1 MMLGHMTK
9 VFLAQ
14 AEINLKL
21 TYRDRTVIFFNYMFP
36 LIFFFIFAQ
45 MFHAEQG
52 GAIVQVLTMV
62 LSIGILGIGF
72 FGAGI
77 RAVQDREANILRR
90 FKVAPISAA
99 PMLVASLLTGVLNF
113 LPSAVLMILLSHF
126 IYGMEFPER
135 WISLLLFI
143 ALGVLAFRG
152 LGLMI
157 ASVVNSAQESQIVI
171 QILYFPMLFLSGLTI
186 PLSLFPN
193 WLQLVAQFI
202 PSTYLVNGMQAI
214 VGKDETLAQNT
225 LGSGALILTTVLTT
239 FLGVKLFRWE
249 KEEKVANSAK
259 LWLLAVLAPFLLL
272 GLYQSHSRESIVQSK
287 LLARQFERSHTL
299 LIRGA
304 RIFVGDGR
312 VIESG
317 AVLVK
322 NGKIEHVY
330 EGEAPDPKQLRAEA
344 VEAAGKTVLPGL
356 IDVHVHLSSPGG
368 FSQSADAYATSKT
381 MPRALAAYLY
391 SGITAVKSVG
401 DPLDDILKTR
411 SLVNSGERLG
421 AELFCVG
428 PMFTAPG
435 GHGTEYLRY
444 IPETYRKA
452 AEAQLVRTPATQ
464 EEARQQVDALKKIGV
479 DGIKAILE
487 AGQSGF
493 VFQRMDVAIFR
504 VVAAEARAKS
514 LPIVVH
520 TGDSHDV
527 ADALN
532 AGVNGI
538 EHGSSRDEIPVAL
551 FNQMKAGGV
560 TYDPTL
566 SAWEGFTDVADG
578 SLEPLERPLVL
589 QAAPPGLIESSK
601 KFLQS
606 PTGLLMRESIKK
618 YGVDLGIAKRNLMVA
633 WQSGVMLVTGSDAG
647 NPLVLHG
654 PTIER
659 EVELWVE
666 AGLPPAVAL
675 QAATYNAARLLR
687 ASDRFGLIQAG
698 REANLLIVDGNP
710 LKDIKQ
716 IESVQSVFLKGG
728 HIDRP
733 GLFDQE

>member
-1 MMLGHMTK
+1 MMPGQTIK
-9 VFLAQ
+9 GFLAQ

-36 LIFFFIFAQ
+36 LIFFFIFATL
-45 MFHAEQG
+45 FHAEQG

-113 LPSAVLMILLSHF
+113 LPSALLMILLSHY
-126 IYGMEFPER
+126 IYGMPFPQR
-135 WISLLLFI
+135 WISLLVFI

-171 QILYFPMLFLSGLTI
+171 QMLYFPMLFLSGMTI
-186 PLSLFPN
+186 PISVFPN

-214 VGKDETLAQNT
+214 VGNNETLAQNT
-225 LGSGALILTTVLTT
+225 SGAGALLLTTALAT

-249 KEEKVANSAK
+249 KEEKVAGSAK
-259 LWLLAVLAPFLLL
+259 LWLLAVMAPFLVL
-272 GLYQSHSRESIVQSK
+272 GMYQAHSRESIVKSK
-287 LLARQFERSHTL
+287 LLARQFEQSRTL

-330 EGEAPDPKQLRAEA
+330 EGEAPDPKQLHAEA

-368 FSQSADAYATSKT
+368 FSQSAEAYTTGKA
-381 MPRALAAYLY
+381 MPRALAEYLY

-421 AELFCVG
+421 AQLFAVG
-428 PMFTAPG
+428 PMFTARG

-444 IPETYRKA
+444 VPEAYRKA
-452 AEAQLVRTPATQ
+452 AEEQVVRTPATAD
-464 EEARQQVDALKKIGV
+464 EARQQVDALKEIGV

-493 VFQRMDVAIFR
+493 MFERMDLAVFR
-504 VVAAEARAKS
+504 AVAAEARAKS

-532 AGVNGI
+532 AGVDGI

-566 SAWEGFTDVADG
+566 SVWEGYTDVANG

-606 PTGLLMRESIKK
+606 ADGLRMRASVKRF
-618 YGVDLGIAKRNLMVA
+618 GVDEGIAKRNLVAA
-633 WQSGVMLVTGSDAG
+633 WQAGVTLVTGSDAG

-687 ASDRFGLIQAG
+687 ASDRIGLVKEG
-698 REANLLIVDGNP
+698 HEATLLLVDGNP

-716 IESVQSVFLKGG
+716 IESIQAVFLKGAR
-728 HIDRP
+728 ISRSE
-733 GLFDQE
+733 LFDQE

>member
-1 MMLGHMTK
+1 MMLGQTAK
-9 VFLAQ
+9 AFLAQ

-36 LIFFFIFAQ
+36 LIFFFIFATL
-45 MFHAEQG
+45 FHAEQG

-126 IYGMEFPER
+126 IYGMAFPER
-135 WISLLLFI
+135 WISLLVFI
-143 ALGVLAFRG
+143 TLGVLAFRG

-171 QILYFPMLFLSGLTI
+171 QMLYFPMLFLSGMTI
-186 PLSLFPN
+186 PISIFPN
-193 WLQLVAQFI
+193 WLQVVAQFI

-214 VGKDETLAQNT
+214 VGNNETLAQNT
-225 LGSGALILTTVLTT
+225 FGAGALLLTTVLAT

-272 GLYQSHSRESIVQSK
+272 GMYEAHSRESIVQAK
-287 LLARQFERSHTL
+287 LLARQFEQSRTL

-317 AVLVK
+317 AVLIK

-330 EGEAPDPKQLRAEA
+330 EGEAPDAKELRAEA

-368 FSQSADAYATSKT
+368 FSQSADGYVNSKT

-401 DPLDDILKTR
+401 DPLDVILKTR
-411 SLVNSGERLG
+411 MLVNSGERLG
-421 AELFCVG
+421 AQLFAVG

-444 IPETYRKA
+444 VPEAYRKA
-452 AEAQLVRTPATQ
+452 AEEQVVRTPGTP
-464 EEARQQVDALKKIGV
+464 EEARQQVDALKQIGV

-487 AGQSGF
+487 AGQNGF
-493 VFQRMDVAIFR
+493 VFQRMDLVIFR
-504 VVAAEARAKS
+504 AVAAEARAKA

-520 TGDSHDV
+520 TGDSRDV
-527 ADALN
+527 ADALG

-538 EHGSSRDEIPVAL
+538 EHGSSRDEIPLAL
-551 FNQMKAGGV
+551 FEQMKAGGV

-566 SAWEGFTDVADG
+566 SAWEGFTDVANG
-578 SLEPLERPLVL
+578 SIEPLERPLVL
-589 QAAPPGLIESSK
+589 QSAPPGLIESSK

-606 PTGLLMRESIKK
+606 ADGLKMRDAVKK
-618 YGVDLGIAKRNLMVA
+618 YGVDLGIAKRNLVAA
-633 WQSGVMLVTGSDAG
+633 WQAGVTLVTGSDAG

-666 AGLPPAVAL
+666 AGLPPEVAL
-675 QAATYNAARLLR
+675 QAATYNSARLLR
-687 ASDRFGLIQAG
+687 ASDRIGLIQEG
-698 REANLLIVDGNP
+698 HQANLLLVDGNP

-716 IESVQSVFLKGG
+716 IESIQTVFLKGER
-728 HIDRP
+728 IDRSD
-733 GLFDQE
+733 LFDQQ

>member
-1 MMLGHMTK
+1 MPGQIIK
-9 VFLAQ
+9 GFVAQ
-14 AEINLKL
+14 AQINLKL
-21 TYRDRTVIFFNYMFP
+21 TYRDRTVIFFNYLFP

-52 GAIVQVLTMV
+52 GAIIQVLTMV

-113 LPSAVLMILLSHF
+113 LPSALLMILLSHF

-135 WISLLLFI
+135 WISLLVFI

-171 QILYFPMLFLSGLTI
+171 QMLYFPMLFLSGMTI
-186 PLSLFPN
+186 PISVFPN

-214 VGKDETLAQNT
+214 VGKNESLAQNT
-225 LGSGALILTTVLTT
+225 SGAWALILTTVLAT

-272 GLYQSHSRESIVQSK
+272 GMYQAHSHESIVQSK
-287 LLARQFERSHTL
+287 LLERQFERSRTL

-330 EGEAPDPKQLRAEA
+330 EGEAPDPKQLHAEA

-368 FSQSADAYATSKT
+368 FSQSEEAYVNSKT

-411 SLVNSGERLG
+411 TLVNSGERQG
-421 AELFCVG
+421 AELFAVG

-444 IPETYRKA
+444 IPEAYRKA
-452 AEAQLVRTPATQ
+452 AESEIVRTPGTP
-464 EEARQQVDALKKIGV
+464 EEARRQVDALKQRGV

-487 AGQSGF
+487 AGQNGV
-493 VFQRMDVAIFR
+493 VFPRLDVAILR
-504 VVAAEARAKS
+504 AVAAEARAKG

-520 TGDSHDV
+520 TGDARDV
-527 ADALN
+527 ADALG
-532 AGVNGI
+532 AGANGI
-538 EHGSSRDEIPVAL
+538 EHGSSREEIPVAL
-551 FNQMKAGGV
+551 FNQMKANGV
-560 TYDPTL
+560 TYDPTM
-566 SAWEGFTDVADG
+566 SAWEGFSDVASG

-606 PTGLLMRESIKK
+606 PSGLAVRESIEK
-618 YGVDLGIAKRNLMVA
+618 YGVDLGIAKRNLVAA
-633 WQSGVMLVTGSDAG
+633 WQAGVTLVTGSDAG

-666 AGLPPAVAL
+666 AGLPPEVAL
-675 QAATYNAARLLR
+675 QAATYNSARLLH
-687 ASDRFGLIQAG
+687 ASDRIGVIKEG
-698 REANLLIVDGNP
+698 HEANLLLVDGNP

-716 IESVQSVFLKGG
+716 IESIQAVFLKGG
-728 HIDRP
+728 RVSRSE
-733 GLFDQE
+733 LFDQE